1 MYKTKINY
9 KLLNLLIL
17 MGLLYIIVTNIGTWY
32 SILSQVFTV
41 CLPFIIAFGIS
52 YALYPLV
59 KKLEAKGLSKSFA
72 VSVVVLTITA
82 IILIILIIT
91 LPLLYNQLITF
102 ASSFG
107 QVVEDISNKYNV
119 NLDFLTTKSGNY
131 LETIIT
137 SIGTVVKKGKFDV
150 VGKTT
155 SILGKTVITY
165 VVAIYFL
172 SYMDRIRTNIG
183 HFLNKT
189 NQKIYN
195 YLKDL
200 DIELTNYLKGLALF
214 MVIQF
219 FEYSIVFFIAGHPN
233 WLLFGI
239 LACVT
244 TVIQF
249 FEYSF
254 IFFIIGHPNWF
265 LFGTLACLTTVIPY
279 FGGLITNLLALITAS
294 VISPSLFIATLVVCM
309 IFPQVDGYIISPKV
323 YGKTNNI
330 NPLITIMMVSIGGT
344 VGGVFGIIIALPV
357 YILISSSYHFFKG
370 DIKKGVNKVKRE
382 LK

>member
-219 FEYSIVFFIAGHPN
+219 FEYS
-233 WLLFGI
+233 
-239 LACVT
+239 
-244 TVIQF
+244 
-249 FEYSF
+249 F